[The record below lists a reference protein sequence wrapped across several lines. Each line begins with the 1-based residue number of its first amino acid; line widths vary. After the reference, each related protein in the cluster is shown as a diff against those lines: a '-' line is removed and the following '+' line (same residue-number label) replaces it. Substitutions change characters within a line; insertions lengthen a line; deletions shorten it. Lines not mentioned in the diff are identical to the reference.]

1 MASKTGT
8 FLVRDGLGNNARQDI
23 AQGGSSLDGNDNL
36 LLSVMDGNETHC
48 HGECIKPGQTITGI
62 VTHCSV
68 WHVAREKS

>member
-36 LLSVMDGNETHC
+36 LLSVMDGNEMSHATGFGRIC
-48 HGECIKPGQTITGI
+48 HGRMYQ
-62 VTHCSV
+62 
-68 WHVAREKS
+68 